1 MRKGTII
8 SLFILFCSLA
18 NYSYAETIDVTIEK
32 IRKKMGL
39 NNLYSIEDIIKK
51 EVTYGTY
58 HTVGYVAK
66 IYECPACPEG
76 ALCKPCMGA
85 NIVIAHEQKELGN
98 YALGEK
104 DLIVFVDD
112 PKSFELG
119 KKYLFLIHVLDAKTT
134 DQSLNNLKLIYSEI
148 LK

>member
-1 MRKGTII
+1 MRKRTIVP
-8 SLFILFCSLA
+8 LFILFCTFA
-18 NYSYAETIDVTIEK
+18 NYSCAETIDVTIEK
-32 IRKKMGL
+32 VRKKIGL
-39 NNLYSIEDIIKK
+39 NNIYSIEDIIKK

-76 ALCKPCMGA
+76 ALCKPCMGE
-85 NIVIAHEQKELGN
+85 NIVISHEQKELVG
-98 YALGEK
+98 YDLGAK

-112 PKSFELG
+112 ARSFKLG
-119 KKYLFLIHVLDAKTT
+119 KKYLFLITVLDAKTT
-134 DQSLNNLKLIYSEI
+134 DQSVNNLKLIYSEI